1 MMRGDRDG
9 RGGARLRAC
18 VNAAF
23 GIALCL
29 LALPALAL
37 GLGQIEV
44 KSKPGQPLLAE
55 IPIVTSDPTELQGLT
70 ARLASPETFRR
81 IGLDPPQGIVS
92 GLSFEPA
99 LNAAG
104 RPVIRVTS
112 AAPVEQPVL
121 TFLLEVDWGQGRL
134 VREYVAQVQVPDS
147 LPAQVAAPIQAPA
160 PAPDGLIERPAAS
173 ALPETTTPDSAEA
186 AAAAEPVEEAPPAET
201 ATTAAPPAPAPAPA
215 PAAPQ
220 PEPEPES
227 GRAASPDYTV
237 QRGDTLSQ
245 IARNLAGMDGHSLDQ
260 TMLALLQ
267 ANPEAFIGENVN
279 RLRAGAVLRMP
290 AQETLSRYS
299 AAQAAGIV
307 REQVANWRASQRTQ
321 AAAVATSATA
331 ATAAGDGDGEA
342 APGPEVADA
351 RLEIAPSRAS
361 RGEQA
366 GTQSGASAGG
376 EGEMLRQELQETKE
390 TLAARD
396 AEVTEL
402 KARVA
407 ELEQLQQQQQSLIEM
422 KDDALAGAQQRLAQV
437 EAGQPPAAEAGT
449 PPPGASAWWW
459 ALPLALL
466 LGALAWWLLRRRRH
480 PVVAASHARVSDAF
494 APAVDTEE
502 DLREEAEDAE
512 DPGAPAPAA
521 PQWVGK
527 SPPPSQ
533 TAEAEPAPK
542 VGTEPTWMAATP
554 TEADAIAP
562 LNQAPAGRD
571 RIELARAYVEQ
582 GDRATARSL
591 LQEAID
597 SGDPRIS
604 EEARRVLQLLG

>member
-9 RGGARLRAC
+9 RGSARLRAC
-18 VNAAF
+18 LNAAF

-70 ARLASPETFRR
+70 ARLAPPETFRR
-81 IGLDPPQGIVS
+81 VGLDPPQGIVS

-112 AAPVEQPVL
+112 AAPVEQPAL

-134 VREYVAQVQVPDS
+134 VREYVAQVQAPDS
-147 LPAQVAAPIQAPA
+147 LPAQVVAPVQAPV
-160 PAPDGLIERPAAS
+160 PAPDGLIERPVAPAPSEAA
-173 ALPETTTPDSAEA
+173 APDSAEA
-186 AAAAEPVEEAPPAET
+186 AAATEPEPADESAPPTET
-201 ATTAAPPAPAPAPA
+201 AATPQAPEPAPAVASQPAPE
-215 PAAPQ
+215 PAPQ
-220 PEPEPES
+220 PAREPAADS
-227 GRAASPDYTV
+227 GYAV

-245 IARNLAGMDGHSLDQ
+245 IARDLAGLDGYTLDQ
-260 TMLALLQ
+260 AMLALLQ
-267 ANPEAFIGENVN
+267 ANPEAFIGENIN

-299 AAQAAGIV
+299 TAQAAGIV
-307 REQVANWRASQRTQ
+307 RDQVASWRAGQRAQ
-321 AAAVATSATA
+321 AAATATAA
-331 ATAAGDGDGEA
+331 ATAASA
-342 APGPEVADA
+342 ATAPGPQVADA
-351 RLEIAPSRAS
+351 RLEIAPPRAS
-361 RGEQA
+361 GGDQA

-396 AEVTEL
+396 AEVAEL
-402 KARVA
+402 KTRVA
-407 ELEQLQQQQQSLIEM
+407 ELEQLQQQQQDLIAM
-422 KDDALAGAQQRLAQV
+422 KDDALASAQQRLAQV
-437 EAGQPPAAEAGT
+437 DTGRQDVDAGI

-466 LGALAWWLLRRRRH
+466 LGGLAWWLVHRRR
-480 PVVAASHARVSDAF
+480 PPAVAAGRTRVSDAF
-494 APAVDTEE
+494 AVADSGK
-502 DLREEAEDAE
+502 DRAEAGDAE
-512 DPGAPAPAA
+512 APDAPAPAA
-521 PQWVGK
+521 PQWVGRHQAAVAPA
-527 SPPPSQ
+527 SEPVAPP
-533 TAEAEPAPK
+533 AD
-542 VGTEPTWMAATP
+542 GEPTWVSTGSPGA
-554 TEADAIAP
+554 ESIAP

-571 RIELARAYVEQ
+571 RIELARAYVEL
-582 GDRATARSL
+582 GDRATARTL
-591 LQEAID
+591 LQEVVD
-597 SGDPRIS
+597 GGDPKAS
-604 EEARRVLQLLG
+604 EEARRALQLLG

>member
-9 RGGARLRAC
+9 RGSARLRAC
-18 VNAAF
+18 LNAAF

-55 IPIVTSDPTELQGLT
+55 IPIITSDPTELQGLT
-70 ARLASPETFRR
+70 ARLAPPETFRR

-134 VREYVAQVQVPDS
+134 VREYVAQVQTPDS
-147 LPAQVAAPIQAPA
+147 LPAQVVAPVQAPA
-160 PAPDGLIERPAAS
+160 PAPDGLIERPVAPVS
-173 ALPETTTPDSAEA
+173 PEATTPDSAEA
-186 AAAAEPVEEAPPAET
+186 TAAVET
-201 ATTAAPPAPAPAPA
+201 ADEATPPGASAAPQTPAPAPTIAS
-215 PAAPQ
+215 Q
-220 PEPEPES
+220 PEPEP
-227 GRAASPDYTV
+227 AATEDYAV

-245 IARNLAGMDGHSLDQ
+245 IARGLSGMDGYSLNQ

-267 ANPEAFIGENVN
+267 ANPDAFIGENIN

-290 AQETLSRYS
+290 AQEALSRYS
-299 AAQAAGIV
+299 TAQAAGIV
-307 REQVANWRASQRTQ
+307 REQVANWRASQRVQ
-321 AAAVATSATA
+321 AAATATSATA
-331 ATAAGDGDGEA
+331 ATGAGSGAA
-342 APGPEVADA
+342 APGPQAADA
-351 RLEIAPSRAS
+351 RLEIAPPRAS
-361 RGEQA
+361 GGERA

-396 AEVTEL
+396 AEVAEL
-402 KARVA
+402 RARVA
-407 ELEQLQQQQQSLIEM
+407 ELEQLQQQQQNLIAM

-437 EAGQPPAAEAGT
+437 DAGQPGAADAGA

-466 LGALAWWLLRRRRH
+466 LGGLAWWLVRRRRQ
-480 PVVAASHARVSDAF
+480 PVVTAAGHTRVSDSF
-494 APAVDTEE
+494 ATPAVDIEE
-502 DLREEAEDAE
+502 GVRAEAEDAD
-512 DPGAPAPAA
+512 DPSAPAPAA

-527 SPPPSQ
+527 HQ
-533 TAEAEPAPK
+533 AAIAPAPSSATPP
-542 VGTEPTWMAATP
+542 VDGEPTWVS
-554 TEADAIAP
+554 EASPGAESIAP

-571 RIELARAYVEQ
+571 RIELARAYVEL
-582 GDRATARSL
+582 GDRATARTL
-591 LQEAID
+591 LQEVVD
-597 SGDPRIS
+597 GGDPKAR
-604 EEARRVLQLLG
+604 EEARRALQLLG